1 MKNNFYK
8 IGITKVKLQQFY
20 NKHQF
25 TINKKKCA
33 LIEDVPGN
41 LISLREAANLGGQG
55 YDRSFFARY
64 TFIFIYPAVLHAVV
78 CQKTNTIGTN
88 NSNSK
93 FQNI

>member
-1 MKNNFYK
+1 LKNNFYK

-55 YDRSFFARY
+55 YD
-64 TFIFIYPAVLHAVV
+64 
-78 CQKTNTIGTN
+78 Q
-88 NSNSK
+88 
-93 FQNI
+93 